1 MIKRFPFKTICT
13 RCPTQLSEIV
23 RHPTALKGGA
33 CNLRPR
39 QQPLKLCKHLLAWLE
54 KISSCKKIF
63 YDADYSVKVHERVE
77 SVWTDWFVENVCFN
91 QSENLLLL
99 YSPSLRQPI
108 ENSVNNWVSFAIETT
123 ENLWTF
129 RFSDLNILVRLKSKF
144 VCVLFYPICPK
155 RVEKT
160 WLLPIRSL

>member
-39 QQPLKLCKHLLAWLE
+39 QQPLKLCKHTLAWLE
-54 KISSCKKIF
+54 KLSICKK
-63 YDADYSVKVHERVE
+63 DLLEPHVEADYSEKVHERVE

-108 ENSVNNWVSFAIETT
+108 ENSVNNGVSFATETT

-129 RFSDLNILVRLKSKF
+129 RFSDLNILVRLKSK
-144 VCVLFYPICPK
+144 LRIQLKLNTALLSHYP
-155 RVEKT
+155 T
-160 WLLPIRSL
+160 